1 MIRSSLV
8 VFVAFLLAGCGEA
21 PDGDQ
26 LGVVVSIPP
35 QAQFVERI
43 GGDLVRVTVMVPS
56 GASPH
61 QYEPS
66 PSQLAAV
73 ADASLYVAVGSGIE
87 FEIAWLDRIR
97 SANPDIPLVVSAAGI
112 EPAPASAQVVRGEAH
127 VAGGEAPET
136 DPHVWV
142 SPRNAAVMARNTC
155 DGLVAV
161 DPAHAG
167 RYEAGLDSL
176 LAELDSLDRAIRAS
190 LANASRRRFLVYHP
204 SWGYFARDYGL
215 EQIAIEHE
223 GKEPSARGIAE
234 IVETARRLG
243 IVVIFASP
251 QFTVRSAEIVAR
263 EIGGR
268 VALVDPLGRD
278 YLATMR
284 AAAEAFGAS
293 LE

>member
-1 MIRSSLV
+1 MTRTSLIALA
-8 VFVAFLLAGCGEA
+8 AFLAALAAGCGGA
-21 PDGDQ
+21 PDGDR

-43 GGDLVRVTVMVPS
+43 GGDLVHVTVMVPS

-73 ADASLYVAVGSGIE
+73 ADAALYVAVGSGIE

-97 SANPDIPLVVSAAGI
+97 SANPDIPLVVSAEGI
-112 EPAPASAQVVRGEAH
+112 EPAPASAH

-136 DPHVWV
+136 DTHVWV

-176 LAELDSLDRAIRAS
+176 LAELDALDRAIRAS

-234 IVETARRLG
+234 LVETARRLG

-268 VALVDPLGRD
+268 VVFVDPLGRD